1 MKSVIMLSLLFLT
14 GCIATPVKR
23 NFPDAPP
30 SLTTAC
36 ESLTV
41 APMTNKLSIIIS
53 SVTTNYGK
61 YHECSYKVDAWNNW
75 YVEQKK
81 IFDSVK

>member
-1 MKSVIMLSLLFLT
+1 MKSVIILSLLFLT
-14 GCIATPVKR
+14 GCVATPVAR
-23 NFPDAPP
+23 NFPDAPA

-36 ESLTV
+36 EQLTT
-41 APMTNKLSIIIS
+41 APITDKLSVIIS
-53 SVTTNYGK
+53 NVTTNYGK

-75 YVEQKK
+75 YTEQKK

>member
-1 MKSVIMLSLLFLT
+1 MKSVIILSLLLS
-14 GCIATPVKR
+14 GCVATPVAR
-23 NFPDAPP
+23 NFPAAPP
-30 SLTTAC
+30 SLTAAC
-36 ESLTV
+36 EQLTA
-41 APMTNKLSIIIS
+41 APMTDKLSVLIS

-75 YVEQKK
+75 YTEQKK

>member
-1 MKSVIMLSLLFLT
+1 MKSVIILSLLLT
-14 GCIATPVKR
+14 GCVATPVAR
-23 NFPDAPP
+23 NFPDVPA

-36 ESLTV
+36 DQLTA
-41 APMTNKLSIIIS
+41 APITDKLSVLIS
-53 SVTTNYGK
+53 NVTTNYGK

-75 YVEQKK
+75 YTEQKK

>member
-1 MKSVIMLSLLFLT
+1 MKSVIILSLLLT
-14 GCIATPVKR
+14 GCVATPVAR
-23 NFPDAPP
+23 NFPDAPV

-36 ESLTV
+36 EQLTA
-41 APMTNKLSIIIS
+41 APITDKLSVLIS

-75 YVEQKK
+75 YTEQKK

>member
-1 MKSVIMLSLLFLT
+1 MKSVIILSLLLT
-14 GCIATPVKR
+14 GCVATPVAR
-23 NFPDAPP
+23 NFPDVPA

-36 ESLTV
+36 EQLTA
-41 APMTNKLSIIIS
+41 APITDKLSVLIS

-75 YVEQKK
+75 YTEQKK

>member
-1 MKSVIMLSLLFLT
+1 MKSVIMLSLLFLS
-14 GCIATPVKR
+14 GCITTPVNR
-23 NFPDAPP
+23 NFPDVPV

-36 ESLTV
+36 EQLTA
-41 APMTNKLSIIIS
+41 APITEKLSVLIS

-75 YVEQKK
+75 YTEQKK